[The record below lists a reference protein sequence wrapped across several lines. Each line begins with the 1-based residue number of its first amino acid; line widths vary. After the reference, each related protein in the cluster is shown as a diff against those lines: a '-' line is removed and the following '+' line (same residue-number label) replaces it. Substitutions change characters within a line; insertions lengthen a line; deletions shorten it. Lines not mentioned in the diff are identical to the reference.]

1 MLMRRKSSVT
11 GETGNVTYTS
21 LTRIGRNEN
30 TSVPAMAR
38 ATPHRRYDA
47 VLNDRISTF
56 LAAAEDRAEDAA
68 QYLPAELGADR
79 ARRALRQC
87 FDHALRLAAAA
98 RTRLAEKDVRHRVRA
113 TRRLGR
119 LCRRSAFELFVRR
132 FAVNRRVVLA
142 RNR

>member
-1 MLMRRKSSVT
+1 
-11 GETGNVTYTS
+11 
-21 LTRIGRNEN
+21 
-30 TSVPAMAR
+30 MAR

-87 FDHALRLAAAA
+87 FDHALRLAATT

-113 TRRLGR
+113 MRGLGR

-132 FAVNRRVVLA
+132 FAVSWRVVLA
-142 RNR
+142 RNRGAPHEIGALAIRDRPKLAGRWHDIGPLDHA